1 MGKRKN
7 GGGGGGKDKKRQRC
21 HALIEPG
28 QYGVYASC
36 ARFKE
41 VAAAKEMRLLLQDA
55 IEKHFPKAEEEG
67 GEGEDAK
74 EDEKEDEKAVDIE
87 DEIAKELAELKK
99 NDDRSKQNRNN
110 KDLVLREIP
119 LGVESLTFFKLKQPV
134 TPSSLVVAL
143 CRDLYAS
150 GAKTGR
156 FVQKLIPVD
165 RSCNATKIEFDKLLA
180 ATVDAFVQEETAR
193 GGDAR
198 TALETY
204 NVNLVKRNFDTISR
218 DEFMETVKEK
228 LDDTFGAGW
237 CRLQYK
243 GARTLLNI
251 YCFKNNIGMSVVP
264 NDAFEELAKFNV
276 QQIFDKASRAR
287 DAEVANDP
295 AVQDVKDDPKD
306 DADGKP

>member
-7 GGGGGGKDKKRQRC
+7 GGGAGKDKKRQRC

-41 VAAAKEMRLLLQDA
+41 AAAAKEMRLLLQDA
-55 IEKHFPKAEEEG
+55 IEKHYPKEEEKGGDEGG
-67 GEGEDAK
+67 GEED
-74 EDEKEDEKAVDIE
+74 DENEEEKAVDIE

-134 TPSSLVVAL
+134 KPSSLVVSL

-150 GAKTGR
+150 GTKTGR

-165 RSCNATKIEFDKLLA
+165 RSCNATKAEFDKLLA
-180 ATVDAFVQEETAR
+180 ATVDDFVQEETAR

-218 DEFMETVKEK
+218 DEFMETVKAK

-264 NDAFEELAKFNV
+264 NAAFEELAKFNV
-276 QQIFDKASRAR
+276 QQIFDKASRTK
-287 DAEVANDP
+287 DETT
-295 AVQDVKDDPKD
+295 KDDS
-306 DADGKP
+306 DGKP